1 MTKAICHVYG
11 QMGQS
16 FGRIGEVLDYL
27 ARHDIPSDISFDLRS
42 KREILPDAL
51 AWEKRGN
58 IVAMELYPSFVDR
71 RCTNMNWWAYSTDEC
86 ARLIRLAQKRWR
98 DMGFASADAFN
109 TYTPGNS
116 FVTACKQT
124 GIKYLLGFCAPTII
138 NDGHW
143 QITHCGSPLSPFFA
157 SAEDYRKPESPT
169 SDAALLVANMELR
182 NPFTCRENWNEGPF
196 GPLNLL
202 MGDRSIEAGPLPV
215 ETIAMCEDFIRLGEL
230 TGVPRFFH
238 INLQYFTSP
247 KCFDLN
253 YRMLDWLVEQRRQ
266 GRLEFT
272 GLKDYA
278 ERMRRS
284 GGLLS
289 QATYWRGE
297 CMGQMVGGQPGN
309 GHEALIVETIN
320 GQWQFRRG
328 AAGAEWFYDYTK
340 HWNFAPFHPKGHE
353 PSHDG
358 YRATVRIGA
367 TADRGDT
374 RELTLQVRAPAGR
387 TVAVWDALDGL
398 AAPFRVADCPAG
410 VTAEIVPHPGGTG
423 GVLLLGGKKLPGTIR
438 VSVAHS
444 GHSANQHSRRLRD
457 LVSIETTSIR
467 GEPVTRLAPLVPYAM
482 DLTVRFTGLLGTIR
496 REFINGRDFGGN
508 DALASEPARV
518 TLDGTRSASMA
529 RFWGVTAD
537 ALVFDEA
544 ELDAIQARLRVQ
556 AAKDGAP
563 RGASYLTCA
572 PESECPAWIRKA
584 ASRAADADIKR
595 VNAWVSGQHKKIV
608 AAYHMASDLPFG
620 TKGRVRN
627 QFYDRPVPSKAGELF
642 PIFYDYGQSY
652 GPGITGWNQFVRI
665 NLGVRRLKRGKQ
677 YGLVLHLFDPEG
689 RNTRLRIAAHATN
702 AEGETKEGPVV
713 MLHEPFLVAQGISA
727 RYSPEAFVTVELP
740 KECVRTGAV
749 DIGLHSHSEYLVYD
763 RLTEGFGFVYL
774 SHAWLVELPSGKRR

>member
-11 QMGQS
+11 QMGQVED
-16 FGRIGEVLDYL
+16 RIGEVLDYL

-42 KREILPDAL
+42 KRELLPEVL

-58 IVAMELYPSFVDR
+58 LVAMELYPHFVDR
-71 RCTNMNWWAYSTDEC
+71 RCTNMNWWAYSTEEC
-86 ARLIRLAQKRWR
+86 MRLIRLAQERWL
-98 DMGFASADAFN
+98 DMGFAGAEAFN

-116 FVTACKQT
+116 FVAACKQT

-143 QITHCGSPLSPFFA
+143 QITHAGSPLSPFFA
-157 SAEDYRKPESPT
+157 GPEDFRKPEAPS
-169 SDAALLVANMELR
+169 SESSLLIASMELR
-182 NPFTCRENWNEGPF
+182 NPITCRENWSEGPF
-196 GPLNLL
+196 CPLNLN
-202 MGDRSIEAGPLPV
+202 MGDRTIEAGPLPV

-278 ERMRRS
+278 GRLRQN
-284 GGLLS
+284 GGLMP

-309 GHEALIVETIN
+309 GQEALIVESMQ

-328 AAGAEWFYDYTK
+328 AAGAERFYDYTK
-340 HWNFAPFHPKGHE
+340 RWNFAPFHPKGDE
-353 PSHDG
+353 PRSDG
-358 YRATVRIGA
+358 YRATVTIGES
-367 TADRGDT
+367 ADRKDT
-374 RELTLQVRAPAGR
+374 RQLTLQVVAPVGR
-387 TVAVWDALDGL
+387 TVAVWDALEGL
-398 AAPFRVADCPAG
+398 AAPFQVADCSVG

-423 GVLLLGGKKLPGTIR
+423 GVLLLSGQKVGKTVR
-438 VSVAHS
+438 VTVVHS
-444 GHSANQHSRRLRD
+444 GRLANHHSRRLRD
-457 LVSIETTSIR
+457 LVSVETTSIR
-467 GEPVTRLAPLVPYAM
+467 GQPVTRLALLVPYAM
-482 DLTVRFTGLLGTIR
+482 DLTVRFQGRGMIR
-496 REFINGRDFGGN
+496 REFINGQKFGG
-508 DALASEPARV
+508 DEALASQPARV

-556 AAKDGAP
+556 AASDGAP
-563 RGASYLTCA
+563 KGASYLTCA
-572 PESECPAWIRKA
+572 PEADCPPWIRRS
-584 ASRAADADIKR
+584 ASRAADADIAR
-595 VNAWVSGQHKKIV
+595 VNAWVADRFKKIL
-608 AAYHMASDLPFG
+608 AAYHMASDLPYG

-652 GPGITGWNQFVRI
+652 GPGISGWNQFLRI
-665 NLGVRRLKRGKQ
+665 NLGVRRLVRGKQ
-677 YGLVLHLFDPEG
+677 YGLVLHLFDPEE

-702 AEGETKEGPVV
+702 PEGETKDGPEV
-713 MLHEPFLVAQGISA
+713 MLCDPFLVAQGISA
-727 RYSPEAFVTVELP
+727 RYSPEAFVTARLP
-740 KECVRTGAV
+740 KECVRTGAANV
-749 DIGLHSHSEYLVYD
+749 GIHSHSEYRIYD

-774 SHAWLVELPSGKRR
+774 SHAWLVEIPDEKRR